1 MDSKQKLSDIAH
13 AQLKR
18 MILNNQFSPG
28 EHLEE
33 TVLCDMLS
41 VSRTPLREAINRLV
55 NENLLIAVPQKGIFV
70 PEMSVQNIADL
81 FRARKLIEPMVIMLS
96 APNLDHAVLIEFKE
110 KTEKM
115 IVDQDISALHS
126 LDYDFHS
133 YINNNC
139 GNQYIFQS
147 VSFITDQ
154 FQRVRTQ
161 NFFPVERSINGAKE
175 HLVIIDT
182 ILKAEYSALPD
193 LMLNHITSTE
203 TYYFRKL
210 LENSVAESNI
220 EYLKRNPILTGGRQV

>member
-1 MDSKQKLSDIAH
+1 
-13 AQLKR
+13 
-18 MILNNQFSPG
+18 
-28 EHLEE
+28 
-33 TVLCDMLS
+33 MLR

-161 NFFPVERSINGAKE
+161 NFFPVERSINGARE

-193 LMLNHITSTE
+193 LILNHITSTE

-210 LENSVAESNI
+210 LENSVAENNI

>member
-13 AQLKR
+13 AQLKG

-161 NFFPVERSINGAKE
+161 SLREPSSMSPLLRISFSVSGHRTFSRLN
-175 HLVIIDT
+175 
-182 ILKAEYSALPD
+182 AL
-193 LMLNHITSTE
+193 
-203 TYYFRKL
+203 
-210 LENSVAESNI
+210 
-220 EYLKRNPILTGGRQV
+220 

>member
-13 AQLKR
+13 AQLKG

-96 APNLDHAVLIEFKE
+96 APNLDHTVLIEFKE

-115 IVDQDISALHS
+115 IVNQDISALHS

-210 LENSVAESNI
+210 LENRVAESNI

>member
-13 AQLKR
+13 EKMKE
-18 MILNNQFSPG
+18 MILNNQFRPG

-33 TVLCDMLS
+33 TALCEMLN

-70 PEMSVQNIADL
+70 PEMSIQNIADL
-81 FRARKLIEPMVIMLS
+81 FRARKLIEPMVVMLS
-96 APNLDHAVLIEFKE
+96 APNLDHEILMSFKE

-115 IVDQDISALHS
+115 IVDQNISALHL

-133 YINNNC
+133 YINNSC

-147 VSFITDQ
+147 VSYITDQ

-161 NFFPVERSINGAKE
+161 NFFPVERSVNGAKE
-175 HLVIIDT
+175 HLVIINT
-182 ILKAEYSALPD
+182 ILKGEYSALPD

-203 TYYFRKL
+203 NYYFRKL
-210 LENSVAESNI
+210 LENNVAESNI
-220 EYLKRNPILTGGRQV
+220 DYLKRNPTLTAVRKG

>member
-13 AQLKR
+13 AQLKG

>member
-1 MDSKQKLSDIAH
+1 MDNKQKLSDIAH
-13 AQLKR
+13 AQLKG

-161 NFFPVERSINGAKE
+161 NFFPVERSINGARE

-193 LMLNHITSTE
+193 LILNHITSTE

>member
-1 MDSKQKLSDIAH
+1 MDNKQKLSDIAH
-13 AQLKR
+13 AQLKG

-161 NFFPVERSINGAKE
+161 NFFPVERSINGARE

-193 LMLNHITSTE
+193 LILNHITSTE

-210 LENSVAESNI
+210 L
-220 EYLKRNPILTGGRQV
+220 

>member
-13 AQLKR
+13 AQLKG
-18 MILNNQFSPG
+18 MILNNQFRPG

-220 EYLKRNPILTGGRQV
+220 EYLKRNPILTGSRQV